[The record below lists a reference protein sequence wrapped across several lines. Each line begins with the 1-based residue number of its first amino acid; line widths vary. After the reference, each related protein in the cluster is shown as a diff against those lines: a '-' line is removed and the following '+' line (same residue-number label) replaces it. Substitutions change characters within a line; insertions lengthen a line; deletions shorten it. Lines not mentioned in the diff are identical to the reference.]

1 MLSQMVFYLVGFASL
16 VLYGRRGYHYIE
28 EFVGLAYVA
37 HRLAPLAF
45 HRQFGGDVDDLSANR
60 GRSGNRSK
68 PSGDVVDD
76 APACGAAATLVI
88 ALPALCTG
96 GPSHTLPSGE
106 YVVVH
111 SLAFLRLQAAAST
124 ATLVTTTSEA

>member
-37 HRLAPLAF
+37 HHLAPLAF

-60 GRSGNRSK
+60 GEIGEPIESGRR
-68 PSGDVVDD
+68 
-76 APACGAAATLVI
+76 CG
-88 ALPALCTG
+88 
-96 GPSHTLPSGE
+96 
-106 YVVVH
+106 
-111 SLAFLRLQAAAST
+111 
-124 ATLVTTTSEA
+124 